1 MENFLNQFTALAD
14 GIKLT
19 LLAVLIV
26 ANFLT
31 GIAVSIYTGTFRLK
45 EVGSFLCT
53 RVLPYLV
60 SYIAVCAIATVEP
73 AWKAATVIV
82 WGVILAALAGAIL
95 TNLKEMGIK
104 LPDALAGP
112 PPLS

>member
-1 MENFLNQFTALAD
+1 MENFMSEFIALAD

-19 LLAVLIV
+19 TLAALIV

-31 GIAVSIYTGTFRLK
+31 GLAVSIYSKTFRLK
-45 EVGSFLCT
+45 EVGAFLCT

-60 SYIAVCAIATVEP
+60 SYGAVCVIAVVEP
-73 AWKAATVIV
+73 EWKTSVTII
-82 WGVILAALAGAIL
+82 WGIIIAALVGAIL

-104 LPDALAGP
+104 LPDSLAGP
-112 PPLS
+112 PPQ